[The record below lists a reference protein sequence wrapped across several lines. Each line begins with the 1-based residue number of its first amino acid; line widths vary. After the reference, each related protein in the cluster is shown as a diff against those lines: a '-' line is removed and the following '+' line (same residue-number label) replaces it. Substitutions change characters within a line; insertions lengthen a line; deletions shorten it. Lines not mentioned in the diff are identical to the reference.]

1 MKRLVASMA
10 IVVLSVLGVVAPA
23 HAVTDPVAI
32 LKKHLVPD
40 HGVRISIAWKM
51 DQGGAAIKFRHA
63 GDLGFDASG
72 VVTFDL
78 AGQAKVE
85 NKAKDIF
92 VGTNEGPTRSIAIGN
107 ETYSTGAYD
116 HLLPDGKAWARIVS
130 PKGTVAARRYSLLNV
145 LDPATLK
152 AVLAT
157 AKTKAPGMELDGVK
171 TTLYTGV
178 ITVRQASP
186 GTKMSAREG
195 AQRIGWRL
203 WIGSD
208 GLIRRQMTTT
218 TKRIQIGRR
227 AAKELLSEDIHYSA
241 WGSDV
246 IITAP
251 PAEEVWDV
259 KSPF

>member
-1 MKRLVASMA
+1 MKRLVASLA
-10 IVVLSVLGVVAPA
+10 IVVLSVLGVVTPA

-32 LKKHLVPD
+32 LKKHLVLNQ
-40 HGVRISIAWKM
+40 GVQISSVWKT
-51 DQGGAAIKFRHA
+51 DQGGASIKFRHT

-72 VVTFDL
+72 VITFDL

-92 VGTNEGPTRSIAIGN
+92 VGTSEGPTRSIAIGN
-107 ETYSTGAYD
+107 KTYISGAYD
-116 HLLPDGKAWARIVS
+116 DRLPDGKVWARTTW
-130 PKGTVAARRYSLLNV
+130 PKGTVAARNYSLLNV

-178 ITVRQASP
+178 ITVKQASP
-186 GTKMSAREG
+186 GAKMSAKEG

-218 TKRIQIGRR
+218 TKKIKIGSR
-227 AAKELLSEDIHYSA
+227 AAKDLLGEDIYYSG
-241 WGSDV
+241 WGSEV

-251 PAEEVWDV
+251 PAEEVWDL
-259 KSPF
+259 KFPF